1 MPGVRSASAWSA
13 GRALE
18 VVAARY
24 LDVLSGDP
32 AALFGVKCGDHR
44 ADVIG
49 FADPAERGLRGES
62 RDGLR
67 EPGERVVADPGAG
80 RPRQDHIDTKTPKT
94 KNQNQKPK
102 QHEQTTQQRRIGR

>member
-32 AALFGVKCGDHR
+32 AALFGDKCGDHR

-49 FADPAERGLRGES
+49 FADPAERGLRGEG
-62 RDGLR
+62 RDGLG

-80 RPRQDHIDTKTPKT
+80 RPRRARVDADAPGAEVLGHVPG
-94 KNQNQKPK
+94 
-102 QHEQTTQQRRIGR
+102 QHVQAAFLRRF